1 MLARVD
7 EFAVLIA
14 IGSVKGSP
22 GVTSTALALAA
33 AWPRAVVL
41 LEADPAGG
49 DLAYR
54 CNAAHGGALAPHK
67 GLLKLAASVRAGAAA
82 ADSVSAQAERLACGV
97 DVVQGVTSAA
107 QGRGIARLW
116 PMIAAACVSAEH
128 DVIADVGRLERAMP
142 VLDLVREA
150 TVVLMVTT
158 RALGPVMQLTDGLQD
173 LAPALAGRRAVP
185 VVPILIGDESRA
197 EEDCMDLDDL
207 LHRAGLP
214 TRPARGVAY
223 DPKALAR
230 LEGGEHVDRRLARS
244 PLIRSVKTI
253 VLDLLEGVEAAA

>member
-1 MLARVD
+1 M
-7 EFAVLIA
+7 LIA

-22 GVTSTALALAA
+22 GVTSTGLVLAA
-33 AWPRAVVL
+33 AWSRPVVL

-54 CNAAHGGALAPHK
+54 CNAAHGGPMAPHR
-67 GLLKLAASVRAGAAA
+67 GLLKLAASVRAGTPA
-82 ADSVSAQAERLACGV
+82 ADPVSAQAERLACGV
-97 DVVQGVTSAA
+97 DVVQGVTSVA

-116 PMIAAACVSAEH
+116 SMIAAACVNADR
-128 DVIADVGRLERAMP
+128 DVIADVGRLDRSTP
-142 VLDLVREA
+142 VMDLVRESTA
-150 TVVLMVTT
+150 LLMVTT
-158 RALGPVMQLTDGLQD
+158 GGLGPVMQLTDGLHD
-173 LAPALAGRRAVP
+173 LMSGLVESRAVP
-185 VVPILIGDESRA
+185 VVPILVDDDSRLES
-197 EEDCMDLDDL
+197 DCADLDEL

-244 PLIRSVKTI
+244 LLIRSVKAI
-253 VLDLLEGVEAAA
+253 VPDLLDGVEAAA